1 MDRREFV
8 RTGLATGAL
17 AGTSRVQ
24 GGPGVLATAATPGP
38 APKFGTGGI
47 LDAGVWEQQELMAA
61 GKLTSHSLTSQ
72 YLARIKTIVNA
83 VIEINPEALKIALE
97 MDRERKL
104 KRLRG
109 PLHGIPVLIKDNIS
123 TADRMSTSAGPLALP
138 GARAERDAHVA
149 ERLRAAGAVIIGK
162 TNLGDW
168 MRLGGESAATTAT
181 AAGSSAGPAIA
192 AGLATLAI
200 GTETNGAILSPAS
213 NHGLVGIKPT
223 LGLVSRSGIIPLAPI
238 DDTAGPMAR
247 SVTDAALMLW
257 AIAGADPADPATE
270 ATAGKVV
277 DYRMALEKGG
287 LQGARIG
294 VARDPFGGNPAL
306 DEVIAKALADLEA
319 QGAQLVEVALPA
331 DGSAECTIRAHGVDA
346 LVTPT
351 GEGLPVLAGVSGYPH
366 ITVPA
371 GHVQGQPVGLSFIG
385 AAYSEAALIRMAY
398 SYEQATLHR
407 RAPQFPA
414 SVSFSAR

>member
-17 AGTSRVQ
+17 AGSSRAA
-24 GGPGVLATAATPGP
+24 GTPGVLPAA
-38 APKFGTGGI
+38 APQGVAPRFGTGGV

-72 YLARIKTIVNA
+72 YLARIKTIANA

-109 PLHGIPVLIKDNIS
+109 PLHGIPVLIKDNIA

-138 GARAERDAHVA
+138 GTRAERDAHVA

-168 MRLGGESAATTAT
+168 VKLDGCEATGPAVS
-181 AAGSSAGPAIA
+181 GSSAGPAIA
-192 AGLATLAI
+192 HGLATLAV

-213 NHGLVGIKPT
+213 SCGLVGIKPT
-223 LGLVSRSGIIPLAPI
+223 VGLVSRSGIIPLAPME
-238 DDTAGPMAR
+238 DTAGPMAR

-257 AIAGADPADPATE
+257 AIAGCDPADPATE

-294 VARDPFGGNPAL
+294 VARHLFGGNPEL
-306 DEVIAKALADLEA
+306 DVVIEKALLDLKA
-319 QGAQLVEVALPA
+319 QGAQLIDVEP
-331 DGSAECTIRAHGVDA
+331 SAGVDHVMREHGLDA
-346 LVTPT
+346 VVAPT
-351 GEGLPVLAGVSGYPH
+351 ASGLPSPAVLAGHPH

-371 GHVQGQPVGLSFIG
+371 GHVRGQPVGLSFVG

-414 SVSFSAR
+414 SVSFATR